1 MILLRLLA
9 KHFEKLEGASMR
21 LAYGIILVVALLV
34 ALAVAGCVSGGS
46 SSNGP
51 GPTPGTQTAASLPE
65 KPGDLTDMKYLWNNV
80 HYLHQTSYTTST
92 IPDMNGLET
101 TMTWKLSDNSYKGQP
116 AKLLNI
122 SIDSSADQ
130 TKVNNTFTFNM
141 GFDIY
146 FGKAGDILTMLGGY
160 AYIQLG
166 DDPADIM
173 KGELNVS
180 QMVEQSRISGYT
192 DPVTGELISVTGEAR
207 FSPTINLSEPVK
219 PTADETG
226 LETSMQSGY
235 DMNKLMSAGS
245 VEYNGFGDI
254 TLTPAGRETLK
265 IGNRNVDCYKYA
277 WTVQMKKDAEVS
289 WETANYTVW
298 YSPEFPA
305 QPLKTV
311 VDDNNGET
319 LQTTVVDEWN

>member
-1 MILLRLLA
+1 
-9 KHFEKLEGASMR
+9 
-21 LAYGIILVVALLV
+21 
-34 ALAVAGCVSGGS
+34 
-46 SSNGP
+46 
-51 GPTPGTQTAASLPE
+51 
-65 KPGDLTDMKYLWNNV
+65 
-80 HYLHQTSYTTST
+80 
-92 IPDMNGLET
+92 MNGLET

-122 SIDSSADQ
+122 TTDSSADQ
-130 TKVNNTFTFNM
+130 TKVDNTFSFNM

-146 FGKAGDILTMLGGY
+146 FSKAGDILTMLGGY
-160 AYIQLG
+160 AYIKLG

-180 QMVEQSRISGYT
+180 QLVKQSRVSGYT
-192 DPVTGELISVTGEAR
+192 DPVTGEPILVTGEAR

-219 PTADETG
+219 PMADETG
-226 LETSMQSGY
+226 VATSAQSGY

-245 VEYNGFGDI
+245 AEYQGFGNI

-265 IGNRNVDCYKYA
+265 IGNRNVDCDKYT
-277 WTVQMKKDAEVS
+277 WTVQMKNDAEVS
-289 WETANYTVW
+289 WQTANYTAW

-311 VDDNNGET
+311 VESNNGET
-319 LQTTVVDEWN
+319 VQTTIVDEWN

>member
-1 MILLRLLA
+1 MRFAHAVILLMVLL
-9 KHFEKLEGASMR
+9 SM
-21 LAYGIILVVALLV
+21 
-34 ALAVAGCVSGGS
+34 LAVAGCTGSGGS
-46 SSNGP
+46 PKGP
-51 GPTPGTQTAASLPE
+51 GETPGGQSSATLPTT
-65 KPGDLTDMKYLWNNV
+65 PGDLTNMKFLWNNV

-92 IPDMNGLET
+92 IPAMNGLET
-101 TMTWKLSDNSYKGQP
+101 MMTWKLSDNSYKGQP

-130 TKVNNTFTFNM
+130 TKVNNTFSFNM

-146 FGKAGDILTMLGGY
+146 YSKAGDILTMLGGY
-160 AYIQLG
+160 AYLELG

-180 QMVEQSRISGYT
+180 QMVEQSRVSGYT
-192 DPVTGELISVTGEAR
+192 DPVTGEYITVQGPAR
-207 FSPTINLSEPVK
+207 FSPTIDLSRPVM
-219 PTADETG
+219 PVTDPNDVENSA
-226 LETSMQSGY
+226 QSGY

-245 VEYNGFGDI
+245 VEYNGFGNI

-265 IGNRNVDCYKYA
+265 IGNRNVDCYKYT

-289 WETANYTVW
+289 WETANYTAW
-298 YSPEFPA
+298 YSPDFPA

-311 VDDNNGET
+311 VDNNNGET
-319 LQTTVVDEWN
+319 VQTTVVDEWN